1 MWEKYVSK
9 VFKASPTSIK
19 QIFTRSGLFSLLF
32 VFILIAIKHP
42 QLHRGEVLG
51 LGLLFS
57 FVGMFLF
64 QSILCVTKKYLD
76 TANKHPDA
84 IQIVNN
90 YGLRKRDY
98 QQLRKA
104 INKK

>member
-1 MWEKYVSK
+1 MWEIYVSK
-9 VFKASPTSIK
+9 VFKTSPTSVK

-57 FVGMFLF
+57 FIGMFLF

-76 TANKHPDA
+76 TASKQPDA
-84 IQIVNN
+84 MQIVNE
-90 YGLRKRDY
+90 YGSRKRDY
-98 QQLRKA
+98 QQIRKA

>member
-1 MWEKYVSK
+1 MWERYVNK
-9 VFKASPTSIK
+9 VCKASPTSVK

-42 QLHRGEVLG
+42 QLHRSEVLG

-57 FVGMFLF
+57 FAVMFLF

-76 TANKHPDA
+76 TASKQPDA
-84 IQIVNN
+84 TQIVTS
-90 YGLRKRDY
+90 YGLRKQDY